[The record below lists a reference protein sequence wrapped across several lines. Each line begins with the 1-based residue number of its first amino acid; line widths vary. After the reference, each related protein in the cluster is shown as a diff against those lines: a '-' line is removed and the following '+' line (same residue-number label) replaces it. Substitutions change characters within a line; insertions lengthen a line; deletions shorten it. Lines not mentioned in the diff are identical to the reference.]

1 MTIMPASDDNRRRAF
16 VKLFRLASLVV
27 ALGCAIPN
35 AATAQATGAKPA
47 AQPQAQQ
54 PKAQQPKAQQPKA
67 QQPKPQEPNAQAK
80 PGQPAAVP
88 APAAD
93 APAAQKYFTDVELIN
108 QNGERMRLYSD
119 VLKNRVVV
127 VNAFFATCQ
136 GSCLPMNRNLE
147 KLQAT
152 FKERMGKDLYI
163 VSISVDPT
171 VDTPQALKEYAKKLN
186 AAPGRLFLTGKKEN
200 VDWALYKLGQYVAQ
214 REQHTNVFII
224 GNERT
229 GLWKKAFGLAQP
241 DELIKIVESVL
252 DDKPATT
259 ATTPGGK

>member
-1 MTIMPASDDNRRRAF
+1 MTDTHANENNRRRRSF
-16 VKLFRLASLVV
+16 GKLFRLASLVV
-27 ALGCAIPN
+27 ALCYGATN
-35 AATAQATGAKPA
+35 AVIAAQKTGAKPA
-47 AQPQAQQ
+47 APTQAPQPRAPQPQAQQ
-54 PKAQQPKAQQPKA
+54 PKAPV
-67 QQPKPQEPNAQAK
+67 K

-93 APAAQKYFTDVELIN
+93 ASTAQKYFTDVELVN
-108 QNGERMRLYSD
+108 HNGERVRFYSD

-147 KLQAT
+147 KVQAA

-171 VDTPQALKEYAKKLN
+171 VDTPQVLKEYAKKLN

-200 VDWALYKLGQYVAQ
+200 VDWALYKLGQYVEQ
-214 REQHTNVFII
+214 REQHTNIFII

-229 GLWKKAFGLAQP
+229 GLWKKAFGLSQP
-241 DELIKIVESVL
+241 DELVKIVESVL
-252 DDKPATT
+252 NDTPAATT
-259 ATTPGGK
+259 KTPGGK